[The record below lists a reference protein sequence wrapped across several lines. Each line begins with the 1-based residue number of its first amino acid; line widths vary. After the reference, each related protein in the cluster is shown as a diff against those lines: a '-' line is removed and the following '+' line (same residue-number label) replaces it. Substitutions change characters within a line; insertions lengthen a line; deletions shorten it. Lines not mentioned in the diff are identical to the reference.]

1 MQLRQKIRNIKDC
14 YDNTSIYDAYYSS
27 PIDENLI
34 YFESRNGRDF
44 TGNIFRI
51 IEELSTGAY
60 GDYKICVYATEK
72 VKPRILDFKRNYNL
86 KIDRILTSK
95 KDAAIALE
103 KAKYVFTDSG
113 IQTKYVKRQG
123 QIFVNTWHG
132 TPLKLMGSDN
142 VFEVPAL
149 GFIQHSLLSSD
160 YLLYPNEYMC
170 RKMTRAF
177 MIEKIYSGKI
187 LLEGYPRNSI
197 FFDES
202 HASSLKDKLNLT
214 DKEVFIYMPTFRGI
228 VTDRDD
234 EKQKDDVESY
244 LFEIDSKLDDNQI
257 LFAKLHAYNES
268 QIDFN
273 IFSHIRAFPKGY
285 EIYEIINMGDV
296 LITDYSS
303 VFFDFANTSRKII
316 IFNYDEED
324 YLSYRGFYFPLED
337 LPFPKVQ
344 NVDDL
349 IAEMNSPK
357 EYDDTEFIKMFCSY
371 DSINA
376 SQNICRHIFKNK
388 KACKEIRLTNENPNI
403 LIYAGDLSDG
413 EITKSLISMLENADR
428 KSSNFFITF
437 KPWDENIRQ
446 NFKDILNM
454 FPDDV
459 EFLPFKSNLI
469 PTIREKMDYDK
480 FFENNSSNNIPDSL
494 KKLFKRSYDKQYGTV
509 DFDFALDFYGLDFD
523 VSMILASS
531 QNSIIWLHDNAFNT
545 NQNPNVFR
553 QILDSF
559 DLIVADSEKL
569 AEKVSEI
576 TQKGKN
582 IEVFKSY

>member
-1 MQLRQKIRNIKDC
+1 MQLRQKIRNIRDC

-72 VKPRILDFKRNYNL
+72 VKARILDFKKNYNL

-113 IQTKYVKRQG
+113 IQTKYVKREG

-170 RKMTRAF
+170 QKMTEAF

-214 DKEVFIYMPTFRGI
+214 DKEIFIYMPTFRGI

-234 EKQKDDVESY
+234 EKQRDDVESY
-244 LFEIDSKLDDNQI
+244 LFEIDSKLDDSQV

-273 IFSHIRAFPKGY
+273 RFSHIRAFPKGY

-324 YLSYRGFYFPLED
+324 YLSYRGFYFPLDD
-337 LPFPKVQ
+337 LPFPKVR

-349 IAEMNSPK
+349 IAEMNCPK
-357 EYDDTEFIKMFCSY
+357 EYDDTQFIKSFCSY

-376 SQNICRHIFKNK
+376 SKNICRHIFKNENV
-388 KACKEIRLTNENPNI
+388 CKEIRLANENPNI

-413 EITKSLISMLENADR
+413 KITDSIISLLDKADR
-428 KSSNFFITF
+428 KANNFFITF
-437 KPWDENIRQ
+437 KPWDENIKK

-454 FPDDV
+454 FPRDV

-480 FFENNSSNNIPDSL
+480 FFENNSTNNIPDSL
-494 KKLFKRSYDKQYGTV
+494 KRLFKRSYDKQYGAV
-509 DFDFALDFYGLDFD
+509 DFDFALDFYGIDSD

-545 NQNPNVFR
+545 NQNPNVIR
-553 QILDSF
+553 EILNSF
-559 DLIVADSEKL
+559 DLIVTDSDKL
-569 AEKVSEI
+569 AEKLSEI
-576 TQKGKN
+576 TQNGKN
-582 IEVFKSY
+582 IEVFKSD

>member
-1 MQLRQKIRNIKDC
+1 MQLRQKIRNIRDC

-72 VKPRILDFKRNYNL
+72 VKARILDFKKNYNL

-113 IQTKYVKRQG
+113 IQTKYVKREG

-170 RKMTRAF
+170 RKMTEAF

-234 EKQKDDVESY
+234 EKQRDDVESY
-244 LFEIDSKLDDNQI
+244 LFEIDSKLDDSQV

-273 IFSHIRAFPKGY
+273 RFSHIRAFPKGY

-324 YLSYRGFYFPLED
+324 YLTYRGFYFPLND
-337 LPFPKVQ
+337 LPFPKVR

-357 EYDDTEFIKMFCSY
+357 EYDDTEFIKTFCSY

-376 SQNICRHIFKNK
+376 SKNICRHIFKNENS
-388 KACKEIRLTNENPNI
+388 CKEIRLANENPNI

-413 EITKSLISMLENADR
+413 KITDSIISLLDKADR
-428 KSSNFFITF
+428 KANNFFITF
-437 KPWDENIRQ
+437 KPWDENIKK

-454 FPDDV
+454 FPRDV

-480 FFENNSSNNIPDSL
+480 FFENNSTNNIPDSL
-494 KKLFKRSYDKQYGTV
+494 KRLFKRSYDKQYGTV
-509 DFDFALDFYGLDFD
+509 DFDFALDFYGLDSD

-531 QNSIIWLHDNAFNT
+531 PKSIIWLHGNALNT
-545 NQNPNVFR
+545 NQNPNVIR
-553 QILDSF
+553 EILNSF
-559 DLIVADSEKL
+559 DLIVADSDNL

-582 IEVFKSY
+582 IEVFKSD

>member
-1 MQLRQKIRNIKDC
+1 MQLRQKIRNIRDC

-72 VKPRILDFKRNYNL
+72 VKARILDFKKNYNL

-113 IQTKYVKRQG
+113 IQTKYVKREG

-170 RKMTRAF
+170 QKMTEAF

-214 DKEVFIYMPTFRGI
+214 DKEIFIYMPTFRGI

-234 EKQKDDVESY
+234 EKQRDDVESY
-244 LFEIDSKLDDNQI
+244 LFEIDSKLDDSQV

-273 IFSHIRAFPKGY
+273 RFSHIRAFPKGY

-324 YLSYRGFYFPLED
+324 YLSYRGFYFPLDD
-337 LPFPKVQ
+337 LPFPKVR

-349 IAEMNSPK
+349 IAEMNCPK
-357 EYDDTEFIKMFCSY
+357 EYDDTQFIKSFCSY

-376 SQNICRHIFKNK
+376 SKNICRHIFKNENV
-388 KACKEIRLTNENPNI
+388 CKEIRLANENPNI

-413 EITKSLISMLENADR
+413 KITDSIISLLDKADR
-428 KSSNFFITF
+428 KANNFFITF
-437 KPWDENIRQ
+437 KPWDENIKK

-454 FPDDV
+454 FPRDV

-480 FFENNSSNNIPDSL
+480 FFENNSTNNIPDSL
-494 KKLFKRSYDKQYGTV
+494 KRLFKRSYDKQYGAV
-509 DFDFALDFYGLDFD
+509 DFDFALDFYGIDSD

-545 NQNPNVFR
+545 NQNPNVIR
-553 QILDSF
+553 EILNSF
-559 DLIVADSEKL
+559 DLIVADSDEL

-576 TQKGKN
+576 TQNGKN
-582 IEVFKSY
+582 IEVFKSD